1 MYPFNMK
8 LYIEDLICRLGN
20 SGKYLFATP
29 ISLWAMDQSV
39 VHSLAVNPTVGKG
52 FTEKQRALVLR
63 LCTKYQ
69 YQLTADLGPEVTLAL
84 ENPEFKFPLAQPT
97 LQEKS
102 IKVQGNKILVKFP
115 FSEEIVGKIR
125 KFKTDACVH
134 TVNWDGDEKVWQF
147 ALEEGNVLWI
157 TNNLLS
163 SEFSVD
169 QEFLEFSGQIT
180 EILENMEKYIPT
192 VSHENG
198 QYLFKNTHRTVP
210 QPETTNLAETLLLAK
225 HYGISTWDE
234 KVENLIKNANF
245 SPVLTSFLEES
256 ISNKPEFDVNENSID
271 QFTDLF
277 KYNVPA
283 LIIIPGYGE
292 FFTLKTWSAWLKSQG
307 FAEKEISVL
316 FRLDNDTGSMFNDL
330 VRQNNLNNPI
340 DENTKIVFISQKIPK
355 PLIKSGIDFKLIV
368 NLGSLSGVH
377 YSVSTFLD
385 GRPDVIRYTD
395 KTKAGY
401 QFGLL

>member
-8 LYIEDLICRLGN
+8 LYIEDLISRLGN
-20 SGKYLFATP
+20 SGKYMFAKP
-29 ISLWAMDQSV
+29 ISLWTMDAAV
-39 VHSLAVNPTVGKG
+39 VESLAANPSAGKG

-69 YQLTADLGPEVTLAL
+69 YQLTTELGPEVALTL

-97 LQEKS
+97 PQEKS
-102 IKVQGNKILVKFP
+102 IKVQGHQILVKFP
-115 FSEEIVGKIR
+115 FSEEIVTKIR
-125 KFKTDACVH
+125 KFKSDNNVRV
-134 TVNWDGDEKVWQF
+134 VNWDGDEKVWKF
-147 ALEEGNVLWI
+147 ALEESNILWI

-163 SEFSVD
+163 NGFSAD
-169 QEFLEFSGQIT
+169 HEFLEFSGQIT
-180 EILENMEKYIPT
+180 EILKNMEKYIPT
-192 VSHENG
+192 VTHENG

-210 QPETTNLAETLLLAK
+210 QPKTTNLAETMLLAK
-225 HYGISTWDE
+225 HYGISVWDE
-234 KVENLIKNANF
+234 TMENLIKNANF
-245 SPVLTSFLEES
+245 SPVLTSFLTELV
-256 ISNKPEFDVNENSID
+256 SNRPEFDVEENSID

-292 FFTLKTWSAWLKSQG
+292 FFTLKTWTAWLKSQG

-340 DENTKIVFISQKIPK
+340 DENTKIVFISQRLPK

-377 YSVSTFLD
+377 YSISTFLD

-395 KTKAGY
+395 KTKSGY